1 MMALDLRVFVDTM
14 LQRHKEKQID
24 GTVIFNAIKNS
35 IAIDLLVNNLAEALR
50 LPQNEI
56 EKDLREF
63 GFGDLIDQHKIKAA
77 TQSDSKKDHTS
88 KMMICNRA
96 KVKNPYPDLFEI
108 RSRPSLSEPVYLP
121 EHQKET
127 FHSLFQTVP
136 ATFSG
141 DPFVGLYRQN
151 ILAYFKDFMGNY
163 ATLIKKEIELRFKG
177 GYPRYLV
184 TTGIGANEQFSHFVA
199 SLNNADKGRRITWL
213 IIDSPRRLS
222 LLPEDATVD
231 NTLFME
237 FSRSSVTEET
247 IKIHEYTPRNANR
260 IVFSNSGPLREI
272 GKRDGNL
279 VLGLPDEVSGR
290 FGRNKTPILL
300 APMYAAG
307 MDVEA
312 FWTDIDDAITNFDLA
327 DPDSLPFV
335 LAKFILMQQQS
346 SRNLIYLGCN
356 DDNLLLL
363 ADEFVQFWNEGVNK
377 GGNDFLISRF
387 FGLPRDSHMN
397 IEGLLGNCKS
407 KLAIFL
413 LRTDLRP
420 DALHPLISPIIDPI
434 NGDHEGLHFGDEEAV
449 LSIANYRR
457 FSDLMPTLLFEI
469 PTKPSLK
476 HAAVIGQLFAD
487 VTYIYSRLLGI
498 DPGSNPEVKAVRH
511 RSAELL
517 SEAAREIRRNN
528 SYSIGKGMIRN

>member
-1 MMALDLRVFVDTM
+1 MALDLRVFVDTM

-24 GTVIFNAIKNS
+24 GAVIFNVIKNS
-35 IAIDLLVNNLAEALR
+35 FAIDLLVNNLAEAFR

-63 GFGDLIDQHKIKAA
+63 GFGDLIDQHKLKAA
-77 TQSDSKKDHTS
+77 AQSDPHKNQASKLI
-88 KMMICNRA
+88 ICNRA
-96 KVKNPYPDLFEI
+96 EVQNPYPGLFKI
-108 RSRPSLSEPVYLP
+108 HSRPSFSEPVYLP

-127 FHSLFQTVP
+127 FRSLFQTVP
-136 ATFSG
+136 ATFSD
-141 DPFVGLYRQN
+141 DPFVRLYRQN
-151 ILAYFKDFMGNY
+151 VLAYFKDFMGNF
-163 ATLIKKEIELRFKG
+163 AALIKKEIEARFKG
-177 GYPRYLV
+177 GYPRYMV

-199 SLNNADKGRRITWL
+199 SLNNADKDRRITWL

-247 IKIHEYTPRNANR
+247 IKIHEYTPRNAHR

-300 APMYAAG
+300 APMYVAG

-312 FWTDIDDAITNFDLA
+312 FWTDIDAAITNFDLA
-327 DPDSLPFV
+327 DPESLPFV

-346 SRNLIYLGCN
+346 SKNLIYLGCN

-397 IEGLLGNCKS
+397 IEGLLGNRRS

-413 LRTDLRP
+413 LRTDLRSE
-420 DALHPLISPIIDPI
+420 ALHPLISPIIDPI
-434 NGDHEGLHFGDEEAV
+434 NEDHEGLHYGDEEVV

-469 PTKPSLK
+469 PMQPSLK

-498 DPGSNPEVKAVRH
+498 DPGSNPEVKAVRE

-528 SYSIGKGMIRN
+528 NYSIGRGMIRNC